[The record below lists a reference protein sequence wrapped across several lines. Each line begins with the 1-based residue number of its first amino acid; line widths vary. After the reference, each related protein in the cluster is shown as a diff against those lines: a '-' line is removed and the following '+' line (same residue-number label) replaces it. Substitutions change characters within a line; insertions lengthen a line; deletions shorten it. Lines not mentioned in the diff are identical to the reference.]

1 MIQVG
6 LELWRPDHEL
16 QQVILTPN
24 SNEDQMKL
32 PFAIAFALFALP
44 CTAQSPGKAEVFSSA
59 QIHDQLVQLAQQGK
73 AKGSSGST
81 LGDYG
86 THAIKLSERTVSGGA
101 EVHAHF
107 DDVMIVMEGRA
118 TIITGGDLIDAHAG
132 SNGESTGSGIR
143 NGITQRIA
151 TGDIVHIPAG
161 TPHQL
166 LIAPGTAYSA
176 LVIKV
181 KE

>member
-1 MIQVG
+1 
-6 LELWRPDHEL
+6 
-16 QQVILTPN
+16 
-24 SNEDQMKL
+24 MKL
-32 PFAIAFALFALP
+32 AIAIVMTAFGISAL
-44 CTAQSPGKAEVFSSA
+44 AQSAGKAQVFTA
-59 QIHDQLVQLAQQGK
+59 ADVHGQLAQLDEQAK

-86 THAIKLSERTVSGGA
+86 THAIRLSARTASGGA
-101 EVHAHF
+101 EIHAHF
-107 DDVMIVMEGRA
+107 DDVMLVTEGKA
-118 TIITGGDLIDAHAG
+118 TLITGGTVVDGQTESD
-132 SNGESTGSGIR
+132 GETHGASIRDGISQT
-143 NGITQRIA
+143 ISV
-151 TGDIVHIPAG
+151 GDVVHIPAG

>member
-1 MIQVG
+1 
-6 LELWRPDHEL
+6 L
-16 QQVILTPN
+16 
-24 SNEDQMKL
+24 KL
-32 PFAIAFALFALP
+32 ALAIVLAVFALP
-44 CTAQSPGKAEVFSSA
+44 CAAQSQGKAEVFSSS

-73 AKGSSGST
+73 AKGSGGST
-81 LGDYG
+81 LADYG

-107 DDVMIVMEGRA
+107 DDVMLVMEGNA
-118 TIITGGDLIDAHAG
+118 TLITGGELINADTG

-143 NGITQRIA
+143 NGIKRSIA
-151 TGDIVHIPAG
+151 AGDVIHVPAG

-166 LIAPGTAYSA
+166 LIDPGTAYSA

>member
-1 MIQVG
+1 M
-6 LELWRPDHEL
+6 
-16 QQVILTPN
+16 N
-24 SNEDQMKL
+24 
-32 PFAIAFALFALP
+32 FAIAIALAIFAIP
-44 CTAQSPGKAEVFSSA
+44 CNAQSPGKAEVFSA
-59 QIHDQLVQLAQQGK
+59 ANVQGQLVQLAQQGK

-107 DDVMIVMEGRA
+107 DDVMIVMEGKA
-118 TIITGGDLIDAHAG
+118 TLITGGELIDSHLG

-143 NGITQRIA
+143 NGIIQPIA
-151 TGDIVHIPAG
+151 TGDIVHVPAG
-161 TPHQL
+161 VPHQL
-166 LIAPGTAYSA
+166 LIAPGTTYSA

>member
-1 MIQVG
+1 
-6 LELWRPDHEL
+6 
-16 QQVILTPN
+16 
-24 SNEDQMKL
+24 MKL
-32 PFAIAFALFALP
+32 AIAIALAIFAFP
-44 CTAQSPGKAEVFSSA
+44 CTAQSHGKAEVFSAASV
-59 QIHDQLVQLAQQGK
+59 HVQLVQLAELGR

-107 DDVMIVMEGRA
+107 HDVMIVMEGKA
-118 TIITGGDLIDAHAG
+118 TLVTGGELIRARMG
-132 SNGESTGSGIR
+132 SDGESTGSGIR
-143 NGITQRIA
+143 NGTVQSIA
-151 TGDIVHIPAG
+151 AGDVVHVPAG
-161 TPHQL
+161 VPHQL
-166 LIAPGTAYSA
+166 LIAPGTTYSA